1 MKMSQLKNKIFCFL
15 FFMAFIF
22 IGYSEANVVLKI
34 VSVNPSKEQAQSL
47 DIKTYLPKET
57 KPEDVIDKGDLE
69 IAYDTQQGSYFVF
82 GTYELK
88 PLEVLERNIELR
100 GDLWLIPQADIE
112 LLRAEAVD
120 MSEILKNTEMAE
132 RAIFLI
138 NGIQAKLNQIVD
150 IQSDPPANPE
160 RYISNYRE
168 NVKTLE
174 SIKADM
180 ALARNLLTQVKP
192 MPAGMIWKMIL
203 AIVLFLGLLG
213 MSFYFLWHKQIKVI
227 NEESAFYVPEKEHTE
242 KSEENNTKE

>member
-1 MKMSQLKNKIFCFL
+1 MRVFKK
-15 FFMAFIF
+15 
-22 IGYSEANVVLKI
+22 IGYYFLIFLLLLFVKKSEANVVLKV
-34 VSVNPSKEQAQSL
+34 VSVNPSKEQVQKV

-57 KPEDVIDKGDLE
+57 KPEDVIDKADLE

-112 LLRAEAVD
+112 SLRVEALQ
-120 MSEILKNTEMAE
+120 MNEILKNTEMAE
-132 RAIFLI
+132 RAIFLL

-180 ALARNLLTQVKP
+180 VLARSLLTQVKP

-213 MSFYFLWHKQIKVI
+213 LSFYFLWHKQIKVI
-227 NEESAFYVPEKEHTE
+227 NEESAFYVPEKS
-242 KSEENNTKE
+242 SESKITRE